1 MSGLALRRSMRTPQT
16 RLAPPLRRAPPGQ
29 QSGQPPGPSR
39 RLWRS
44 PVLMPPSSS
53 NDASTVNATTGNHR
67 HGALSAQRLPGPR
80 LTPQRRLFP
89 GRSPRQPHDHRS
101 TGRLE
106 TTPRRAIPRGHKT
119 LIIRTARQEDHLITP
134 GNLLV
139 STHTPNSGM
148 RCVGSPC
155 LVGGSAMGTRAFE
168 PRDRAS
174 WPLAASI
181 HQAVMDHGTWSSR
194 GHNPHAY
201 PPIWPETGGTGAVVV
216 TAPKQVICVAQPG
229 VVRNAHVCLAV
240 KLISAGGLGGPGLA

>member
-1 MSGLALRRSMRTPQT
+1 MRTPQT

-89 GRSPRQPHDHRS
+89 GRSPRQSSANAARGGLRPPPEGRSRGATKPSSSAQHD
-101 TGRLE
+101 
-106 TTPRRAIPRGHKT
+106 KK
-119 LIIRTARQEDHLITP
+119 ITYLQ

-139 STHTPNSGM
+139 FDAHTKPSPNAPRFRRTQQDVPRHQTRSELRQPDPARRRQTKSCCMACRRSGV
-148 RCVGSPC
+148 RI
-155 LVGGSAMGTRAFE
+155 
-168 PRDRAS
+168 
-174 WPLAASI
+174 PLA
-181 HQAVMDHGTWSSR
+181 
-194 GHNPHAY
+194 
-201 PPIWPETGGTGAVVV
+201 PPFFA
-216 TAPKQVICVAQPG
+216 
-229 VVRNAHVCLAV
+229 CLFEGKVPNYWHWIIA
-240 KLISAGGLGGPGLA
+240 

>member
-1 MSGLALRRSMRTPQT
+1 VSGLALRRSMRTPQT

-89 GRSPRQPHDHRS
+89 GRSPRRPHDHRS

-155 LVGGSAMGTRAFE
+155 LVGGSAMGTRASE

-194 GHNPHAY
+194 WGDPRAY
-201 PPIWPETGGTGAVVV
+201 PPDCRRLCFSDRAVRSAQIGFIA
-216 TAPKQVICVAQPG
+216 TAAPMPVIQP
-229 VVRNAHVCLAV
+229 
-240 KLISAGGLGGPGLA
+240 SAATLWADPAIAWT